1 MAIENC
7 TEVPLTLL
15 SRQLVK
21 IDEVND
27 LSNPPTM
34 QQFWDFLCSK
44 RIEPVIKAQSPVY
57 KTVGDKDSFDIYDL
71 TEATPGVTPDFQ
83 LLLDSE

>member
-1 MAIENC
+1 M
-7 TEVPLTLL
+7 
-15 SRQLVK
+15 K
-21 IDEVND
+21 IDRANA
-27 LSNPPTM
+27 LSHPPTI

-44 RIEPVIKAQSPVY
+44 RMEPVIKAQSPVY

-83 LLLDSE
+83 QLLDSE